1 MRRLGPRGLVAAL
14 LPVLWL
20 GVASCD
26 DTGDVDPLAIDA
38 AGKVKGQLFLDL
50 NGTGQADGGDQGAEG
65 FTLALEQPAGGRRA
79 AIVTDTGGRVVF
91 EDVPV
96 GRWVVRVNEAELGD
110 TLEAFGLGLD
120 AFELSF
126 ADSVS
131 VLAGLTYKTYTLS
144 EARELAVG
152 KPLFAYGI
160 ALNQVSSTVRELH
173 VKSGDEYLRVTG
185 LLGGFAQPGDSVRV
199 RGRTSRDAGQPV
211 LISGAVFPLS
221 PTGVVP
227 EPVSLTTA
235 EADQARG
242 GELDAALVQV
252 NLAEILEVELL
263 DDDGVRLLVD
273 DGSGELE
280 IVYRAFLNVNPND
293 FRPDTVFVDRARGLL
308 VPYADGGDTRWRLL
322 PRARSDVRTETRTFP
337 PAAAAAPL
345 VVGASTTDV
354 AGVQQGR
361 RGRGEAR
368 NER

>member
-1 MRRLGPRGLVAAL
+1 MTRPAVRGLLAAL

-65 FTLALEQPAGGRRA
+65 FTLSLEQPAGGRHA

-96 GRWVVRVNEAELGD
+96 GRWVVRVNDAELGD
-110 TLEAFGLGLD
+110 SLEAFGLGLD
-120 AFELSF
+120 AFELPF

-131 VLAGLTYKTYTLS
+131 VLAGLTYKTYTLA
-144 EARELAVG
+144 EARTLAIG
-152 KPLFAYGI
+152 TPLFAYGI
-160 ALNQVSSTVRELH
+160 ALNQVGGSVREVH
-173 VKSGDEYLRVTG
+173 VKSGDDYLRVTG

-211 LISGAVFPLS
+211 LISGAVFPIQA
-221 PTGVVP
+221 TGVTP

-235 EADQARG
+235 EADQARA

-252 NLAEILEVELL
+252 TTAEIVEVELM
-263 DDDGVRLLVD
+263 DDDGVRLVVD

-280 IVYRAFLNVNPND
+280 IVYRAFLNVSPND
-293 FRPDTVFVDRARGLL
+293 FRPDTVFIDRARGLL
-308 VPYADGGDTRWRLL
+308 VPYSDGGDTRWRLL

-337 PAAAAAPL
+337 PAAPSEPL
-345 VVGASTTDV
+345 VVGAPTTDV
-354 AGVQQGR
+354 AASQQSTAGTP
-361 RGRGEAR
+361 GRGPGR
-368 NER
+368 